1 MTRTIS
7 RLAKELGINIETI
20 RFYERKGLI
29 QQPPKPTTGYR
40 HYPNETVN
48 RIHFIKRAQELGFT
62 LDEVVHLLS
71 LEDSPCSEVQSLA
84 IKKLGKVQSKILDLR
99 RLENALEVL
108 LSQCHENDDKSHCPI
123 IDSLQPPLLS

>member
-29 QQPPKPTTGYR
+29 QQPPKPTPGYR

-48 RIHFIKRAQELGFT
+48 RIHFIKRSQELGFT
-62 LDEVVHLLS
+62 LDEIVHLLN
-71 LEDSPCSEVQSLA
+71 LEDSPCREVQALA
-84 IKKLGKVQSKILDLR
+84 NTKLEKVQSKIHDLK
-99 RLENALEVL
+99 RLEGALEAL
-108 LSQCHENDDKSHCPI
+108 LSQCNENDDESHCPI
-123 IDSLQPPLLS
+123 IDSLQPPLSP

>member
-29 QQPPKPTTGYR
+29 QQPLKPTTGYR

-62 LDEVVHLLS
+62 LDEIVHLLS
-71 LEDSPCSEVQSLA
+71 LEDSPCNEIQALA
-84 IKKLGKVQSKILDLR
+84 SNKLEKVQAKILDLR

-108 LSQCHENDDKSHCPI
+108 LFQCHENDDKSHCPI
-123 IDSLQPPLLS
+123 IDSLQPPL

>member
-7 RLAKELGINIETI
+7 RLAKELGVNIETI

-40 HYPNETVN
+40 HYPSETVN

-62 LDEVVHLLS
+62 LDEIVHLLS
-71 LEDSPCSEVQSLA
+71 LEDSPCSEVQTLA
-84 IKKLGKVQSKILDLR
+84 NNKLEKVRSKILDLR

-123 IDSLQPPLLS
+123 IDSLQPPP

>member
-7 RLAKELGINIETI
+7 RLAKELGVNIETI

-40 HYPNETVN
+40 HYPSETVN

-62 LDEVVHLLS
+62 LDEIVHLLS
-71 LEDSPCSEVQSLA
+71 LEDSPCSAVQTLA
-84 IKKLGKVQSKILDLR
+84 NNKLEKVRSKILDLR

-108 LSQCHENDDKSHCPI
+108 LSQCHENEDKSHCPI
-123 IDSLQPPLLS
+123 IDSLQPPL

>member
-29 QQPPKPTTGYR
+29 QQPLKPTTGYR

-62 LDEVVHLLS
+62 LDEIVHLLS
-71 LEDSPCSEVQSLA
+71 LEDSPCNEIQALA
-84 IKKLGKVQSKILDLR
+84 NNKLEKVQAKILDLR
-99 RLENALEVL
+99 RLENALEAL

-123 IDSLQPPLLS
+123 IDSLQPPL